1 MDKKSL
7 KYVSLLTLVI
17 QNSALILLMRYTRA
31 SVPVDKL
38 YLASTAVLMSEAIK
52 TLVCLVV
59 VYRLLPSHGRS
70 LKKLYTFLYREL
82 VVHWKETIKL
92 AVPAIL
98 YLVQNNLQYV
108 AATNLDAAT
117 FQVTYQL
124 KILTTAFFS
133 VVMLDRRL
141 SRTKW
146 TALAILTAGIAL
158 VVLPKDA
165 IHQLLGWEP
174 VALTEQEANKIGN
187 QSNARGLISV
197 LAACVLSGIAGVYFE
212 KIVKTAAP
220 HKDASKM
227 DSFLY
232 DADQAVKIQLWI
244 RNIQLSLFSVLLGGV
259 CVVGLQDGPAIW
271 RDGFFQ
277 NYSVMTWIVIMIQ
290 AGGGLIVGLVVRYA
304 DNILKGFATSIS
316 IILSSLVSYW
326 LFQFEVSV
334 LFGLG
339 ALLVVYATY
348 LYGSSA

>member
-17 QNSALILLMRYTRA
+17 QNSALILSMRYTRA
-31 SVPVDKL
+31 SVPADKL
-38 YLASTAVLMSEAIK
+38 YLASTAVLMSEVIK

-70 LKKLYTFLYREL
+70 LRKLYNFLYREL
-82 VVHWKETIKL
+82 VINWKETIKL
-92 AVPAIL
+92 ALPAIL
-98 YLVQNNLQYV
+98 YLIQNNLQYV

-146 TALAILTAGIAL
+146 AALAILTTGIAL

-165 IHQLLGWEP
+165 IHQLLGWEQML
-174 VALTEQEANKIGN
+174 VEKEANKIGN
-187 QSNARGLISV
+187 QSNAKGLVSV
-197 LAACVLSGIAGVYFE
+197 LAACILSGIAGVYFE
-212 KIVKTAAP
+212 KIVKSAAP

-232 DADQAVKIQLWI
+232 DSDQAAKIQLWI
-244 RNIQLSLFSVLLGGV
+244 RNIQLSIFSVLLGGV
-259 CVVGLQDGPAIW
+259 FVVGLQDGPAIW

-316 IILSSLVSYW
+316 IILSSIISYW
-326 LFQFEVSV
+326 LFQFDVSI

-339 ALLVVYATY
+339 ALIVVYATY
-348 LYGSSA
+348 LYGSST